1 MDPNGYTKP
10 TKILTLTDMR
20 AKRILS
26 SKESFIRH
34 LVAKL
39 PYSSRDLR

>member
-20 AKRILS
+20 AKRTFIDKKVLS
-26 SKESFIRH
+26 DI
-34 LVAKL
+34 
-39 PYSSRDLR
+39 